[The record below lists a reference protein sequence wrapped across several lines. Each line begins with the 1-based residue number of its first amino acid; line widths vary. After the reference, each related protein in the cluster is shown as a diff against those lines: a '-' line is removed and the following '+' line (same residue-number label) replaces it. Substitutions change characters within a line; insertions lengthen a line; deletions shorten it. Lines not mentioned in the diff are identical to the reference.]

1 MGKRPR
7 RKIVL
12 FLVEGQSDRNAL
24 RNVISELYDKID
36 ENIEVF
42 FPVINKDGV
51 DVGGD
56 LMVSVNFDEKDRT
69 GDKPEKILEKNI
81 AAIEKKLAKYFL
93 NDFFDREKIY
103 PKDIYEIVQIT
114 DLDGAFIPAEAVC
127 GHGEAEACL
136 EAGVC
141 GESDVC
147 GHGRG
152 ESDVCG
158 RGRGESD
165 VCGRGRGESDERERG
180 REKPY
185 YGKDRIICSDRD
197 FMIRRNIT
205 KSYNLNIMSSLSTIK
220 VGSKRIPY
228 SLYYFSCNLDHFI
241 HNNANLDPRLK
252 CSLADAYAR
261 MYYGRPEAYMEEM
274 ISDQGSLKGMNYP
287 ESWEFAREGL
297 NSLHRHTN
305 INVLFEVL
313 RREKLV

>member
-24 RNVISELYDKID
+24 RNVISELYDEID

-42 FPVINKDGV
+42 FPVINRDGI

-69 GDKPEKILEKNI
+69 GGKPDKIREKNI
-81 AAIEKKLAKYFL
+81 AAIEKKIEEYFL
-93 NDFFDREKIY
+93 DDFFDREKIY
-103 PKDIYEIVQIT
+103 PKDIYKIVQIT

-127 GHGEAEACL
+127 GRGRGESGGCEL
-136 EAGVC
+136 GEAGVC
-141 GESDVC
+141 GEADVC
-147 GHGRG
+147 GSGRSRG
-152 ESDVCG
+152 ESDVC
-158 RGRGESD
+158 ES
-165 VCGRGRGESDERERG
+165 G

-185 YGKDRIICSDRD
+185 YGKDRIVCSDRD

-252 CSLADAYAR
+252 CSLAEAYAR

-274 ISDQGSLKGMNYP
+274 ISDQGSLKGMGYP